1 MEKMSLEQT
10 DLILRENG
18 MYSEERIERLGLS
31 SLQLKVDLDKTDIR
45 LYMRE
50 SRTEYGT
57 KTDIYKFIKTGDE
70 LKLVKI
76 IEPKKVLCQIGE
88 SSEFL
93 YLDEAH
99 RHLEEIGKMPNLNGV
114 ILPNE
119 IKSFIATSN
128 GVVFIEKEST
138 IRDPGT
144 MYFSIPPYNT
154 AKILEGYNGN
164 HFDPREVSKQ
174 ILQNSK
180 EI

>member
-1 MEKMSLEQT
+1 MTTIEQT

-18 MYSEERIERLGLS
+18 MYSEEQVERLELS
-31 SLQLKVDLDKTDIR
+31 SLQLKVDLEKTNTR
-45 LYMRE
+45 LYMKE
-50 SRTEYGT
+50 SRTEDGT
-57 KTDIYKFIKTGDE
+57 RIDIYKFIKTGDG

-76 IEPKKVLCQIGE
+76 IESKKVLCQIDE

-93 YLDEAH
+93 YLDEAY
-99 RHLEEIGKMPNLNGV
+99 RRLEKIGKMPNLYGV
-114 ILPNE
+114 MTPNE
-119 IKSFIATSN
+119 IKSFIATSS

-138 IRDPGT
+138 IRNPGT

-154 AKILEGYNGN
+154 AKILEGYNRN